1 MTGPQHYTE
10 AQRLLAIVKR
20 GAYTGDDTAS
30 LIAAAQ
36 VHATLAQ
43 AAATIDATRMNPEGW
58 LNVLDTTNP

>member
-1 MTGPQHYTE
+1 MTGPQHYAE

-20 GAYTGDDTAS
+20 GAYKGDDTAS

-43 AAATIDATRMNPEGW
+43 AAATLDTTRMNPEEW
-58 LNVLDTTNP
+58 MAVLSADNN